1 MSCSKDLC
9 MKTSNNKFFGCPPRM
24 DDGRHFT
31 DYRGNCYV
39 NNLIRANNNTF
50 NSYQYRMFLT
60 QNADNMMQMNR
71 TNACQKN
78 CCGPCKKPYD
88 IGTMMPEQ
96 GTVDCLSGS
105 CNFKPLEKNGLGIGR
120 TYSSQPLHCPSW
132 PSDPSQV
139 SKSCCTPAENNFSYY
154 PSVPGKKT
162 NRLTVPGAGL
172 AGSGGDPSYYS

>member
-1 MSCSKDLC
+1 MSCNKDLC

-78 CCGPCKKPYD
+78 CIYF
-88 IGTMMPEQ
+88 IA
-96 GTVDCLSGS
+96 
-105 CNFKPLEKNGLGIGR
+105 
-120 TYSSQPLHCPSW
+120 LH
-132 PSDPSQV
+132 
-139 SKSCCTPAENNFSYY
+139 
-154 PSVPGKKT
+154 
-162 NRLTVPGAGL
+162 L
-172 AGSGGDPSYYS
+172 

>member
-1 MSCSKDLC
+1 MSCNKDLC

-60 QNADNMMQMNR
+60 KNANNMMQMNR

-88 IGTMMPEQ
+88 IGTMMPEK
-96 GTVDCLSGS
+96 GNMDCSSGK
-105 CNFKPLEKNGLGIGR
+105 CNYQEVNKNGLGLGR

-132 PSDPSQV
+132 PDDPSQV

-154 PSVPGKKT
+154 PNAPGMKPT
-162 NRLTVPGAGL
+162 RLTVPGAGI
-172 AGSGGDPSYYS
+172 AGTGGDPSYYS